1 MRDAHKY
8 LSMKKNTYTLEVV
21 DVIVFAA
28 ANALNINLQIWEND
42 NGFLKVLAINPSAQ

>member
-21 DVIVFAA
+21 DVVVFAVV
-28 ANALNINLQIWEND
+28 NALNINIQIWQND
-42 NGFLKVLAINPSAQ
+42 KGFLKVLAINPSAQ